1 MLFRSA
7 AAPQPS
13 AARPPLVQAEPESSS
28 FPWSVVA
35 GIVIALAAL
44 AAAAAVYRYTRS
56 DPYGY
61 LYNDRDEPVVDFSN
75 LKRRP
80 IMRLLFKD
88 VVRGKELGISGLEG
102 LSFSFSQGKIALRG
116 RRGAPTVRVNNQP
129 LVGHA
134 TVYERAWIGTAG
146 RLYGLFLSP
155 PPFEPEFGTSDDD

>member
-1 MLFRSA
+1 M
-7 AAPQPS
+7 
-13 AARPPLVQAEPESSS
+13 
-28 FPWSVVA
+28 VA